1 MLQVISAIAA
11 SGWEIMKEHSRRL
24 TRPWILLVAGVALI
38 ASHTLVLRFALPHKA
53 LSTAVVAGVI
63 IIVLIIHLGLLSS
76 VYTLFRR
83 RSRN

>member
-1 MLQVISAIAA
+1 M
-11 SGWEIMKEHSRRL
+11 L
-24 TRPWILLVAGVALI
+24 TRPWILLGAGVALI
-38 ASHTLVLRFALPHKA
+38 ASHALVLRFALLHKA

-63 IIVLIIHLGLLSS
+63 IIVLITHLGLLSS